1 MRLFSSINV
10 AVVVLVL
17 AMGLGSY
24 VEVRSDAMHAR
35 SLEIN
40 IGLERMVRLNQELNS
55 MLQLSVMEQNTL
67 RAASYDTLNTKLQST
82 IQTLA
87 ELTRAQSLSQEIEA
101 LSQDRSRLQR
111 VEEDAMKLMRQ
122 DRWDDARGM
131 LFAEDY
137 LLSKKLYEI
146 NSETAV
152 GALTGELADN
162 ARFSDRIRVSAWL
175 MRGLALLLLLWAGV
189 KYSRRISAE
198 LAEQARLRAEISRA
212 NEVLEE
218 KVRQRTAELED
229 ANRQLEAL
237 SDTDG
242 LTGLCNRRKFDRV
255 WEVEWL
261 RAVRHGMPLAVA
273 MIDVDKFK
281 DYNDHYGHQAGD
293 DCLKHVAS
301 TIAACV
307 QRSGEL
313 VARYGGEEF
322 VVVLPGLNAQEASD
336 VVEKIRAAVVAR
348 NMPHAPACGLDV
360 VTVSIGAVSRV
371 PQQGQLLTGLIQEAD
386 TCLYR
391 AKEQGRNRVV
401 MAGVGW
407 GRSN

>member
-1 MRLFSSINV
+1 MRFFSSINV

-24 VEVRSDAMHAR
+24 VEIRNDAMHVR

-40 IGLERMVRLNQELNS
+40 LGLERMVRLNHELNS

-87 ELTRAQSLSQEIEA
+87 ELTRAQSLSQEIDA
-101 LSQDRSRLQR
+101 LSQDRSRLQQ

-122 DRWDDARGM
+122 DRWDDARSM

-137 LLSKKLYEI
+137 LLAKKLYEI

-152 GALTGELADN
+152 GALTGELAAN
-162 ARFSDRIRVSAWL
+162 AAFSGRLRVAAWL
-175 MRGLALLLLLWAGV
+175 LRGMALLLLLWAGM
-189 KYSRRISAE
+189 KYSRRIRAE
-198 LAEQARLRAEISRA
+198 LAEQERLRTEIGRA

-218 KVRQRTAELED
+218 KVRQRTTELEA
-229 ANRQLEAL
+229 ANHQLEAL

-255 WEVEWL
+255 WEIEWL
-261 RAVRHGMPLAVA
+261 RAVRHNMPLALA

-293 DCLKHVAS
+293 DCLKQVA
-301 TIAACV
+301 TIIAACI

-322 VVVLPGLNAQEASD
+322 VVVLPGLNAQEASE
-336 VVEKIRAAVVAR
+336 VVEKIRAAVAAR
-348 NMPHAPACGLDV
+348 NMPHAPGCGLDV
-360 VTVSIGAVSRV
+360 VTVSIGAASRV
-371 PQQGQLLTGLIQEAD
+371 PQQGQQLTGLIQEAD
-386 TCLYR
+386 ACLYR
-391 AKEQGRNRVV
+391 AKALGRNQVV

-407 GRSN
+407 SRVR